1 MLYWQVWYG
10 GQVVYE
16 DDATLLTAIT
26 EQWVYPIMN
35 RKDLDI
41 VRGRYHMPLLF
52 LVPHTRLSNLIQAV
66 ETMTPPLVIT
76 AEVLGMYYTS
86 RVKPYI
92 FNSCII
98 NCVWIQALKESLLL

>member
-1 MLYWQVWYG
+1 VN
-10 GQVVYE
+10 E

-41 VRGRYHMPLLF
+41 VRGRYHMPLVF
-52 LVPHTRLSNLIQAV
+52 LVPHTRLSNLVQAV
-66 ETMTPPLVIT
+66 ETMSPPLILT

-86 RVKPYI
+86 KVKH
-92 FNSCII
+92 SMLI
-98 NCVWIQALKESLLL
+98 NTVYCTAYSLVNHVNTPVVL